1 MSTIEIKIT
10 ASPENLAEAVRSLA
24 SAFGVTSLS
33 DDAPE
38 WSDKAFDRAE
48 IRQGSEIARPATGTL
63 TKDETAEKPK
73 TARAKK
79 TEPAPET
86 AKADEPADA
95 PSATTDEASSSTS
108 QSEEPSAVSYPD
120 VQARVIGLAKHS
132 RDAATGLLGEFGVS
146 HGKELKEEQWAEFV
160 AAADAKIEEFA
171 NA

>member
-10 ASPENLAEAVRSLA
+10 SSPENLAEAVRTLA
-24 SAFGVTSLS
+24 AAFGATTVTSEPANS
-33 DDAPE
+33 VE
-38 WSDKAFDRAE
+38 QFFKAKGQAE
-48 IRQGSEIARPATGTL
+48 EQKAEP
-63 TKDETAEKPK
+63 EKPK
-73 TARAKK
+73 TTRVKK

-86 AKADEPADA
+86 VSEDAPADA
-95 PSATTDEASSSTS
+95 PSASTDEASSSTS
-108 QSEEPSAVSYPD
+108 QSEAPSDVSYPD

-160 AAADAKIEEFA
+160 AAADAKIAGFA

>member
-1 MSTIEIKIT
+1 MTTIEIKI
-10 ASPENLAEAVRSLA
+10 AAPELAQALNNLAAAIACKPVAGIPTTEPVQEAE
-24 SAFGVTSLS
+24 
-33 DDAPE
+33 P
-38 WSDKAFDRAE
+38 
-48 IRQGSEIARPATGTL
+48 
-63 TKDETAEKPK
+63 EKPK
-73 TARAKK
+73 RAAKK

-95 PSATTDEASSSTS
+95 ASATTDEASSSTS

-160 AAADAKIEEFA
+160 AAADAKIAEFA
-171 NA
+171 GA

>member
-10 ASPENLAEAVRSLA
+10 ASPENLAEAVRTLA
-24 SAFGVTSLS
+24 AAFGTTTVTSEAANS
-33 DDAPE
+33 VE
-38 WSDKAFDRAE
+38 QFFKAKGQAE
-48 IRQGSEIARPATGTL
+48 EQEAEP
-63 TKDETAEKPK
+63 EKPK
-73 TARAKK
+73 TTRAKK
-79 TEPAPET
+79 TEAATET
-86 AKADEPADA
+86 AKAEEPATA

-160 AAADAKIEEFA
+160 AAADAKIAEFGA
-171 NA
+171 Q

>member
-10 ASPENLAEAVRSLA
+10 ASPENLAEAVRTLA
-24 SAFGVTSLS
+24 AAFGTTVALTGG
-33 DDAPE
+33 
-38 WSDKAFDRAE
+38 AE
-48 IRQGSEIARPATGTL
+48 PVQPNG
-63 TKDETAEKPK
+63 ETAEPEKPK
-73 TARAKK
+73 TTLAKK

-86 AKADEPADA
+86 AKAEEPATA

-160 AAADAKIEEFA
+160 AAADAKIAELEA
-171 NA
+171 K

>member
-10 ASPENLAEAVRSLA
+10 ASPENLAEAVRTLA
-24 SAFGVTSLS
+24 AAFGTTTVTNS
-33 DDAPE
+33 APTTVVLPQE
-38 WSDKAFDRAE
+38 AE
-48 IRQGSEIARPATGTL
+48 P
-63 TKDETAEKPK
+63 EKPK
-73 TARAKK
+73 TTRAKK
-79 TEPAPET
+79 TEAVTET
-86 AKADEPADA
+86 VSEDAPADA

-108 QSEEPSAVSYPD
+108 QSEAPSGVSYPD

-160 AAADAKIEEFA
+160 AAADAKIAEYA